1 MAELPRM
8 PTDCA
13 KLIGDTTYMS
23 TEEFGAYG
31 RILFT
36 MWLHGGRLVND
47 ERELARIV
55 GLSVQR
61 WRKIAERV
69 SRPLT
74 FAGGQVSQKRLTAT
88 WLDVQELR
96 RKHQVGASK
105 RWSGHQRAEHGAEH
119 RAQHKHTKD
128 SNIKPSDSESGTA
141 RARDAEAQ
149 QDSRGYQVASPQLR
163 AQLKGK
169 TP

>member
-8 PTDCA
+8 PTDVG
-13 KLIGDTTYMS
+13 KLIADTTHMS

-36 MWLHGGRLVND
+36 MWLHGGRLRDD
-47 ERELARIV
+47 ERELARIT
-55 GLSVQR
+55 GLSLRR
-61 WRKIAERV
+61 WRQVAERV
-69 SRPLT
+69 CRPLT
-74 FAGGQVSQKRLTAT
+74 FAAGEVSQKRLTAT

-105 RWSGHQRAEHGAEH
+105 RWGGHTAAHGAEH

-141 RARDAEAQ
+141 RARDAEAP
-149 QDSRGYQVASPQLR
+149 QDSRGRNVASPQLEQ
-163 AQLKGK
+163 QLRRTGK
-169 TP
+169 

>member
-8 PTDCA
+8 PVDVA
-13 KLIGDTTYMS
+13 KLLADTSHMAPD
-23 TEEFGAYG
+23 EKGAYFC
-31 RILFT
+31 ILFT
-36 MWLHGGRLVND
+36 MWLHGGRLRDD
-47 ERELARIV
+47 EQELARIV

-69 SRPLT
+69 CRPLT

-88 WLDVQELR
+88 WLDVQALR
-96 RKHQVGASK
+96 QKHQDGASK
-105 RWSGHQRAEHGAEH
+105 RWRGHQNAAHGAEH

-128 SNIKPSDSESGTA
+128 SKIKPSDSEDGTA
-141 RARDAEAQ
+141 RTRDAEAQ
-149 QDSRGYQVASPQLR
+149 QDSRGTDVASPQLQR
-163 AQLKGK
+163 QLKGK